1 MKRVKSRIYY
11 FKFKFQNSAER
22 EDERDEVTRQGS
34 SSGDPLADPSQDAG
48 GNHGIM
54 FYFKNIF
61 NPRWIFYLL
70 SSCSINHMHYKCT
83 VNQCIYRM
91 NRYFREEAR
100 NDLTR

>member
-11 FKFKFQNSAER
+11 FKFQNSAER
-22 EDERDEVTRQGS
+22 EDERDALTRHGS

-70 SSCSINHMHYKCT
+70 SLCGINHM
-83 VNQCIYRM
+83 N
-91 NRYFREEAR
+91 
-100 NDLTR
+100 